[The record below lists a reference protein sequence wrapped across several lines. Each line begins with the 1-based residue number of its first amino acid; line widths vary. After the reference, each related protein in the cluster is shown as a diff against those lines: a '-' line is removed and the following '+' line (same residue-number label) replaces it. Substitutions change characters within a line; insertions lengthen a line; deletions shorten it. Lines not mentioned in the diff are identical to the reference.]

1 MNLTK
6 NDLMTLS
13 NIVGQVSVPIA
24 SKEALQLKEL
34 INKMAMMI
42 NEMGRISP
50 IIEGIKKAKEVEEKK

>member
-6 NDLMTLS
+6 NDLMALS

-24 SKEALQLKEL
+24 SEEALQLKEL

-50 IIEGIKKAKEVEEKK
+50 IVEGIKKAKEVEEKK

>member
-50 IIEGIKKAKEVEEKK
+50 IVEGIKKAKEVEEKK